1 MLRAPLLNDPDCGVE
16 YNYYQYH
23 YRVGEVAVLLE
34 KRGCKRHS
42 ARYEQDYH
50 SEILELLE
58 KFRDDTFLFL
68 AAQYVFAVLPE
79 PLLRFARAQA
89 PVNAAA
95 EFADRVCGAHRI
107 PVHIFSPF
115 LLSPCNIYSIYCR
128 KFTKVIEPFTF
139 Q

>member
-1 MLRAPLLNDPDCGVE
+1 MLCAPLLNDPDCGVE

-79 PLLRFARAQA
+79 PLLRFARTQA

-95 EFADRVCGAHRI
+95 ELADRVRGAHRI

-115 LLSPCNIYSIYCR
+115 LLSPCNIYSIYRR